1 MAKQRIFEPRISRRT
16 TNSTGN
22 ENLRRNRPSPP
33 RQGRGRAMV
42 SGSASAPGRTTPRP
56 RGVTQK
62 KCGRRPVESSTC
74 RARGAPDGTRGR
86 ARSPG
91 PLETAMAMRRI
102 SPCCGRAIRSDWL
115 PFTIWFRPARIPL
128 CQSWCRHG
136 SGGCR
141 HSKSNSDLWARR
153 PHSPRIGS
161 GSAGENY
168 RRFYSC
174 SFGNS
179 WFRFVTLG
187 QASGTGSFT
196 FPTDQEV

>member
-22 ENLRRNRPSPP
+22 ENLRRNRATPP
-33 RQGRGRAMV
+33 CQRRGSAMV
-42 SGSASAPGRTTPRP
+42 PGSASAPGRTTPRP

-86 ARSPG
+86 ARSPE

-161 GSAGENY
+161 GSTGEFY
-168 RRFYSC
+168 RQFYSC
-174 SFGNS
+174 SFGK
-179 WFRFVTLG
+179 FVV
-187 QASGTGSFT
+187 QICNAWTGERDGLVH
-196 FPTDQEV
+196 FPN